1 MKLFLQEVIEGIL
14 TAMKGPVE
22 EGRILAPL
30 LRWLKVD
37 VLPEV
42 LLLFISA
49 IVLAALLIGAV
60 FAVHWLISLVRKR
73 RTRVFIS
80 FHHEREPIADA
91 LADEMTKCGI
101 RAKKLP
107 FVESP
112 DSDTLLDQVKQ
123 QIRDCHVFVC
133 VPGNRRSFVDHE
145 VFAAFTVE
153 KPLLFVLIEADAPHL
168 PDTAKKGYPVFALEG
183 LQREGFRTLANFCSY
198 LAADW
203 RSTVRLYGAV
213 FHHLITCAQLVAAVY
228 IVSIVILTN
237 VISSRGPDVAN
248 PPKQTAAQIVE
259 ETRKFIYQG
268 HTIDEHKSGSLL
280 GWLATVVSNP
290 AILLFLGLT
299 LMLFLVPYGLFFITR
314 WAKRARLRSV
324 ISGKKFRDT
333 FIPETLA
340 YSLTRADL
348 LKILYHGEIV
358 AHHESGRPAC
368 T

>member
-1 MKLFLQEVIEGIL
+1 MKLLQWLIEEIL
-14 TAMKGPVE
+14 PAMKSDVP
-22 EGRILAPL
+22 LAPILPL
-30 LRWLKVD
+30 LWRWLNVAR
-37 VLPEV
+37 LPEV

-73 RTRVFIS
+73 RTRLFIS

-101 RAKKLP
+101 RVEKLP

-112 DSDTLLDQVKQ
+112 DHDTLLDQVNQ
-123 QIRDCHVFVC
+123 EIRDCDVFVC
-133 VPGNRRSFVDHE
+133 VPGNRPSFVDGE
-145 VFAAFTVE
+145 VAMAFGIL
-153 KPLLFVLIEADAPHL
+153 KPMLFVFVEADAPPRL
-168 PDTAKKGYPVFALEG
+168 PDRAKKGYPVFALEA

-213 FHHLITCAQLVAAVY
+213 FHHLIACAQLVVAVY

-237 VISSRGPDVAN
+237 VMDPSRGPDVAN
-248 PPKQTAAQIVE
+248 PSKRTAAQIVE
-259 ETRKFIYQG
+259 ETRKLIYQG
-268 HTIDEHKSGSLL
+268 HTIDEHKSASLL
-280 GWLATVVSNP
+280 GSLPTFVSNP

-299 LMLFLVPYGLFFITR
+299 LMLFLVPYGLFFISR
-314 WAKRARLRSV
+314 WANRAKVRRV
-324 ISGKKFRDT
+324 ISGQKFRDT

-348 LKILYHGEIV
+348 LKIFYHGDIV
-358 AHHESGRPAC
+358 AYHESGRPA
-368 T
+368 

>member
-1 MKLFLQEVIEGIL
+1 MRLLKLIEELLPYSEEILNLMKSV
-14 TAMKGPVE
+14 KGVP
-22 EGRILAPL
+22 IFL
-30 LRWLKVD
+30 LRWLNFAVLSD
-37 VLPEV
+37 VLP
-42 LLLFISA
+42 LFILG

-60 FAVHWLISLVRKR
+60 CAVHLLISLIRKR
-73 RTRVFIS
+73 RTRLFIS
-80 FHHEREPIADA
+80 FEHEREPIAKA

-101 RAKKLP
+101 RAEKLP
-107 FVESP
+107 FEESP
-112 DSDTLLDQVKQ
+112 DSDTLLLRVKQ
-123 QIRDCHVFVC
+123 QIRDCDIFVC
-133 VPGNRRSFVDHE
+133 VPGNRPSFVEHE
-145 VFAAFTVE
+145 VGMAFQID

-168 PDTAKKGYPVFALEG
+168 PNTAMKGYPVFALEE

-203 RSTVRLYGAV
+203 RCTLRMYGAV
-213 FHHLITCAQLVAAVY
+213 FEHLIACAQLVVAVY

-237 VISSRGPDVAN
+237 V
-248 PPKQTAAQIVE
+248 E
-259 ETRKFIYQG
+259 ETRKLIYQG
-268 HTIDEHKSGSLL
+268 HKSGSLL
-280 GWLATVVSNP
+280 GSLPTVVFNP

-314 WAKRARLRSV
+314 WAKRARLRSM

-340 YSLTRADL
+340 YSLTRGDL

-358 AHHESGRPAC
+358 KHHESGRPAC